1 MCSSTVRLVLIS
13 SLGLLVRFLFWL
25 LCPGSSCLQTRWL
38 VIVMVIGYVWLTVL
52 QWMTLVS
59 LPFSHFLVSYPTQQP
74 GLCSALLTMGG
85 FSDCDFF
92 PVFLMISVV
101 FCSDGVRNSPV
112 TCASAGVVSL
122 AQLHTIPH
130 QMSWCGV
137 SGVGQHQSWV
147 LLSVHA
153 EAAASGGAVRGSRAG
168 DTVGGG
174 GACAVVGVATV
185 TVCRGSSS

>member
-1 MCSSTVRLVLIS
+1 MTYFKNVQYFKVSHLLVVSTLLNYKLVHILIRTCIIMCSSTVRLILIS

-130 QMSWCGV
+130 QMS
-137 SGVGQHQSWV
+137 
-147 LLSVHA
+147 
-153 EAAASGGAVRGSRAG
+153 
-168 DTVGGG
+168 
-174 GACAVVGVATV
+174 
-185 TVCRGSSS
+185 